1 MKIMGRPMSSLVKY
15 LIILGTAVF
24 ISFLFPNNTRFKYD
38 FDKGQNWHYGDL
50 EAPFNFAIQRPEEA
64 IEAEIENLKK
74 GNSFYVINPDRAR
87 QRKNIFQ
94 KKFNEQLETVREEGQ
109 FTDVFHHP
117 EKYLSFGRRFID
129 RIYER
134 GVITEDHE
142 LATLPKD
149 QVIMVRIGNTT
160 TRRTVQTILT
170 EKEINYWIT
179 DSLFQSGLPEAEFL
193 IPLLGKDF
201 APNVEFDAELTDRYR
216 KEQRE
221 SISTTLGMVRKGEVI
236 VGEKAFITDSV
247 YQRLISFRDQYQQTI
262 AKQRS
267 AWWVTIG
274 YLLLTSFILAVYVLY
289 LRFHAPR
296 VYSYLKPFC
305 FAMMW
310 PLLYSYLV
318 YMVRVNET
326 LSLYIVPFCIVPIII
341 NIFYNEKLA
350 LFTHVVVVLITSFLS
365 DLGYAFTFLQLLAGI
380 VAVLSNNKMRDWT
393 RFFASMGYIFLAYS
407 TAYLG
412 LSLIEEGNLRTIDWS
427 VYSWIFINVFLT
439 LLAYPLVPLF
449 ERVFG
454 FTSPITLSELSDMNK
469 PLLKELSLKAPG
481 TLQHSLQ
488 VANLCEAAARR
499 IEANTQLVKVAA
511 LYHDIGKL
519 KAPEFFI
526 ENQKGVNPHKEI
538 TPLESAKKIIEHIS
552 YGVTLAKKNKLPE
565 IIIEFIRTHH
575 GTTKVAYFYHQHLQE
590 NPNGAKDEAAFCYP
604 GPRPR
609 TREEAILMMADSIE
623 AAAKTL
629 DKPSETEIND
639 LVDKIIEGKI
649 VSGQLEQSNLSFREL
664 NICKQEFKKLLGSI
678 YHLRVEYPE

>member
-1 MKIMGRPMSSLVKY
+1 MSSLVKY

-38 FDKGQNWHYGDL
+38 FDKGQNWHYSDL
-50 EAPFNFAIQRPEEA
+50 VSPFNFAIQKPEEV
-64 IEAEIENLKK
+64 IKEEVKNLEET
-74 GNSFYVINPDRAR
+74 NSFYVLNPDRAR
-87 QRKNIFQ
+87 QRKNILQ

-109 FTDVFHHP
+109 FKDVFKHP
-117 EKYLSFGRRFID
+117 EKYLNFGRRFID
-129 RIYER
+129 RIYEQ
-134 GVITEDHE
+134 GVFSEEHE
-142 LATLPKD
+142 LAKVPKE

-160 TRRTVQTILT
+160 TRRTVQTLLT

-201 APNVEFDAELTDRYR
+201 APNVEFDSELTDRYR

-221 SISTTLGMVRKGEVI
+221 SISRTLGMIRKGEI
-236 VGEKAFITDSV
+236 IIEENAFINDSV
-247 YQRLISFRDQYQQTI
+247 YQRLVSFKDQYQETI

-267 AWWVTIG
+267 PWWIRIG
-274 YLLLTSFILAVYVLY
+274 YLLLTGFILAVYVLY

-310 PLLYSYLV
+310 PVLYSYLV

-341 NIFYNEKLA
+341 NVFYNEKLA

-365 DLGYAFTFLQLLAGI
+365 DLGYGFTFLHLLAGI
-380 VAVLSNNKMRDWT
+380 VAVLSNSNMRDWT
-393 RFFASMGYIFLAYS
+393 QFFASMGYIFLAYS

-412 LSLIEEGNLRTIDWS
+412 LSLIEEGNLSMVDWS
-427 VYSWIFINVFLT
+427 VYSWIFLNVILT

-449 ERVFG
+449 ERLFG
-454 FTSPITLSELSDMNK
+454 FTSPITLSELTDMNK

-488 VANLCEAAARR
+488 VANLCEGAARR
-499 IEANTQLVKVAA
+499 IDANTQLVKVAA

-519 KAPEFFI
+519 KEPEFFI
-526 ENQKGVNPHKEI
+526 ENQKGENPHQHI
-538 TPLESAKKIIEHIS
+538 SPIESAQKIIDHVS
-552 YGVTLAKKNKLPE
+552 YGVTLAKKHKLPE
-565 IIIEFIRTHH
+565 IVIEFISTHH
-575 GTTKVAYFYHQHLQE
+575 GTTKVAFFYHQHLQE
-590 NPNGAKDEAAFCYP
+590 HPDGEKDLPKFTYP

-629 DKPSETEIND
+629 DKPTEADINQ

-664 NICKQEFKKLLGSI
+664 KLCKQEFKKLLGSI
-678 YHLRVEYPE
+678 YHVRVEYPE